1 MVNDILTNDLW
12 FFPQKCKFVH
22 IGFWIFEFWNLL
34 GIFGILEHIDIML
47 LKVGG
52 ELSSWVRIKL
62 KSDLSLT
69 TVLHG
74 VSGDH

>member
-1 MVNDILTNDLW
+1 MTSGSFPKNANLSILVL
-12 FFPQKCKFVH
+12 
-22 IGFWIFEFWNLL
+22 EFWNLL

-69 TVLHG
+69 TILHG
-74 VSGDH
+74 VSCDH